1 MIYKAITRKRLTPL
15 HPYQYSVER
24 VILQSIAANRG
35 LTFTVE
41 IARQG
46 GKNELSARLEHLLL
60 VHNASESKN
69 LVKCSPTFRPQ
80 AVISMTRLKDTLDDA
95 GFSGEWVSE
104 QGYIIRFGD
113 ARVIFLSAD
122 ESSRVVGHTA
132 HLLLEIDEAQDVT
145 KDKYSKEFKPMGATT
160 NVTTVLY
167 GTAWDD
173 STLLEETKQ
182 LNLELERKDGIRRHF
197 QYDWQE
203 VAKYNPDYL
212 AYVES
217 ERQRLGENHPLFLT
231 QYCLQ
236 PIRGGGGFLSAAQRA
251 QLQGDHPRRH
261 TPQPD
266 KVYIAGIDL
275 AGEAEELEGEYLTSL
290 NPRRDSTVVTIAELD
305 FAEGV
310 GVLSLFP
317 KGGPRGISS
326 TTFLSHKSYL
336 LSQPDTATTPAT
348 PIQRQPV
355 IRIIEHYQWTGKRHT
370 ELYPQLVD
378 LLKNVWH
385 CRRIVVDATGIGQPV
400 ASFLKQ
406 TLGRS
411 VLPFTFTAP
420 AKSQLGF
427 NLLAAINSGSL
438 KMYAPDGSPEY
449 QEFWYQME
457 KAKSYYRPSQTMNFF
472 LDPSQGHDDFLMSL
486 ALLVEASRHYEP
498 RIARGR

>member
-1 MIYKAITRKRLTPL
+1 MTPELRQYQCDVVNAVIDSVNKR
-15 HPYQYSVER
+15 
-24 VILQSIAANRG
+24 RG
-35 LTFTVE
+35 LTFSVE

-46 GKNELSARLEHLLL
+46 GKNELSARLELMLLYL
-60 VHNASESKN
+60 RRHASDN
-69 LVKCSPTFRPQ
+69 LVKCSPTFDPQ
-80 AVISMTRLKDTLDDA
+80 AVISITRLKDCLDDA
-95 GFSGEWVSE
+95 GYTGLWLSE
-104 QGYIIRFGD
+104 RDYIIRLGN
-113 ARVIFLSAD
+113 ARAIFLSAE

-132 HLLLEIDEAQDVT
+132 HLLLEIDEAQDVARE
-145 KDKYSKEFKPMGATT
+145 KYSKEFKPMGATT

-173 STLLEETKQ
+173 STLLEEAKQ
-182 LNLELERKDGIRRHF
+182 LNLELERRDGIRRHF

-212 AYVES
+212 KYVES

-236 PIRGGGGFLSAAQRA
+236 PIRGGGGFLSATQRA
-251 QLQGDHPRRH
+251 QLQGNH
-261 TPQPD
+261 TRYHSQQPD
-266 KVYIAGIDL
+266 KVYVAGIDL

-305 FAEGV
+305 FTEGV

-326 TTFLSHKSYL
+326 PPFLSHKSYL

-348 PIQRQPV
+348 PLQRLPV
-355 IRIIEHYQWTGKRHT
+355 IRIIEHYAWTGRRHA

-385 CRRIVVDATGIGQPV
+385 CRRVVVDATGIGQPV
-400 ASFLKQ
+400 VSFLRHA
-406 TLGRS
+406 LGRC

-449 QEFWYQME
+449 QEFWYEME

-472 LDPSQGHDDFLMSL
+472 VDPSQGHDDFLMSL
-486 ALLVEASRHYEP
+486 ALLVEAANRFEP
-498 RIARGR
+498 RTAKGRNDYL

>member
-1 MIYKAITRKRLTPL
+1 MMYKAIDRKRLTPL

-60 VHNASESKN
+60 VHNADESKN

-182 LNLELERKDGIRRHF
+182 
-197 QYDWQE
+197 
-203 VAKYNPDYL
+203 
-212 AYVES
+212 
-217 ERQRLGENHPLFLT
+217 
-231 QYCLQ
+231 
-236 PIRGGGGFLSAAQRA
+236 
-251 QLQGDHPRRH
+251 
-261 TPQPD
+261 
-266 KVYIAGIDL
+266 
-275 AGEAEELEGEYLTSL
+275 
-290 NPRRDSTVVTIAELD
+290 
-305 FAEGV
+305 
-310 GVLSLFP
+310 
-317 KGGPRGISS
+317 
-326 TTFLSHKSYL
+326 
-336 LSQPDTATTPAT
+336 
-348 PIQRQPV
+348 
-355 IRIIEHYQWTGKRHT
+355 
-370 ELYPQLVD
+370 
-378 LLKNVWH
+378 
-385 CRRIVVDATGIGQPV
+385 
-400 ASFLKQ
+400 
-406 TLGRS
+406 
-411 VLPFTFTAP
+411 
-420 AKSQLGF
+420 
-427 NLLAAINSGSL
+427 
-438 KMYAPDGSPEY
+438 
-449 QEFWYQME
+449 
-457 KAKSYYRPSQTMNFF
+457 
-472 LDPSQGHDDFLMSL
+472 
-486 ALLVEASRHYEP
+486 
-498 RIARGR
+498 